1 MNLIKF
7 QSDPALT
14 EFAPQ
19 WNFIMAE
26 DHSFND
32 PEFFKS
38 ISKIILERESSII
51 SSHETKYKEYNKKFN
66 IVYDG
71 ATGLGPTSLTSRS
84 KYFNFFSWEEDEI
97 RVLYNFIYLK
107 YLEFLNIIGV
117 PRRKVWIQCWAN
129 VMREGEEIKR
139 HIHSSHPLTW
149 LGGHVTIACNDTST
163 FYVNP
168 MYLADGEQIYESN
181 NKIGKLTLFQNNIP
195 HYTNKHHGSSERIS
209 IAFDI
214 IVDERIFNYPE
225 ELQSN
230 FILFDNP

>member
-19 WNFIMAE
+19 WNFLMAE
-26 DHSFND
+26 DTSFSD
-32 PEFFKS
+32 VEFFKS
-38 ISKIILERESSII
+38 ISNIILEKESSLI
-51 SSHETKYKEYNKKFN
+51 SSNENKYQEYNKKFN

-71 ATGLGPTSLTSRS
+71 DTGLGPNSLTSRAIF
-84 KYFNFFSWEEDEI
+84 FNFLSWEDI
-97 RVLYNFIYLK
+97 QVRVLHKFIHLK
-107 YLEFLNIIGV
+107 YVEFLDILKI
-117 PRRKVWIQCWAN
+117 PRRKTWIQCWAN
-129 VMREGEEIKR
+129 VMRDGEEIKN

-149 LGGHVTIACNDTST
+149 LGGHVTIACSNTST

-168 MYLADGEQIYESN
+168 MNLAHGNQVYESKN
-181 NKIGKLTLFQNNIP
+181 EVGKLTLFQNNIP
-195 HYTNKHHGSSERIS
+195 HYTNTHHGSTERIS

-214 IVDERIFNYPE
+214 IVDERLSQYSE
-225 ELQSN
+225 ERKTN

>member
-26 DHSFND
+26 DNSFND

-38 ISKIILERESSII
+38 VSNIILEKESSLI
-51 SSHETKYKEYNKKFN
+51 SSNENKYQEYNKKFN

-71 ATGLGPTSLTSRS
+71 DTGLGPDSLTSRAIF
-84 KYFNFFSWEEDEI
+84 FNFLSWENAQV
-97 RVLYNFIYLK
+97 RVLHNFIHLK
-107 YLEFLNIIGV
+107 YVEFLDILKI
-117 PRRKVWIQCWAN
+117 PRRKSWIQCWAN
-129 VMREGEEIKR
+129 VMRDGEEIKK
-139 HIHSSHPLTW
+139 HIHSSHSLTW
-149 LGGHVTIACNDTST
+149 LGGHVTIACSDTST

-168 MYLADGEQIYESN
+168 MNLADGNQVYESKN
-181 NKIGKLTLFQNNIP
+181 EVGKLTLFQNNIP
-195 HYTNKHHGSSERIS
+195 HYTNKHYGSTERIS

-214 IVDERIFNYPE
+214 IVDERLSQYSE
-225 ELQSN
+225 ERKTN